1 MDKILKGRKNQEEYD
16 RFCKYI
22 LPCVAGKKVWDKS
35 AMTTQHM
42 SSLVDLSDEAF
53 ALLCLVNGCD
63 RWDEVFEI
71 EQEEEQDKIEK
82 AMESRLQKDEGKG
95 GEASA
100 GKEKDGQDKA
110 GEATAG
116 TDKDGQDK
124 DTNDK
129 EDDSEGPEDAEKE
142 KSTKAK

>member
-100 GKEKDGQDKA
+100 GKRRTDRTRLGRLLQERTRLGRTQTPMTRKMKDRRMLKRRIPP
-110 GEATAG
+110 
-116 TDKDGQDK
+116 K
-124 DTNDK
+124 
-129 EDDSEGPEDAEKE
+129 
-142 KSTKAK
+142 